1 MIIFNDAIYTTFQRC
16 ISSNNSFIQRK
27 NVIDMLEIFIYS
39 INITSRRL
47 RFKMTESSYIWT
59 IKCQFKVVVRQK
71 INPSLNNLF
80 LDIILRHFN
89 KMAHENVNILLLNY
103 AHNKVK
109 THSNPKKDN
118 KQSSEKFFEY
128 Y

>member
-1 MIIFNDAIYTTFQRC
+1 MQKILDKFFLIITVDNFQW
-16 ISSNNSFIQRK
+16 SNLC
-27 NVIDMLEIFIYS
+27 DTLEFFLHG
-39 INITSRRL
+39 INIINRRSRL
-47 RFKMTESSYIWT
+47 KMTESNYIWT

>member
-1 MIIFNDAIYTTFQRC
+1 MQKILDKFFLIITVDNFQW
-16 ISSNNSFIQRK
+16 SNLCDKSHWT
-27 NVIDMLEIFIYS
+27 LEIFLHG
-39 INITSRRL
+39 INIINRRSRL
-47 RFKMTESSYIWT
+47 KMTESNYIWT

-71 INPSLNNLF
+71 LNPSLNNLF